1 MRVNRGSEN
10 WRVYAQARPSIIFVP
25 KGVVDNISLGFK
37 KTGQTSY
44 CSRLAEVTDP
54 GAAIV
59 TIEVDD
65 PGALMVTEGVGFGD
79 LAEG

>member
-1 MRVNRGSEN
+1 MRKR
-10 WRVYAQARPSIIFVP
+10 
-25 KGVVDNISLGFK
+25 DL
-37 KTGQTSY
+37 

-79 LAEG
+79 LAEGVS